1 MNLQQLRILRES
13 VRNQFNL
20 TEVAAALA
28 TSQSG
33 VSKAI
38 KELEDELG
46 IEIYVRKGKRL
57 LGFTEAG
64 QAVAEHAQQALSAV
78 DNMRAVTD
86 RLVGRDEGRLVLA
99 TTHTQARYSLPEIVR
114 SFRERYP
121 KVQLALRQASPPEIA
136 DLVESGEADIGIAT
150 ESLRKHPRF
159 VTFPFF
165 KWFHG
170 VVVPKRH
177 PLEVQLQAGEALTLE
192 TLARWPLVTYHE
204 GFTGRGMIDAKF
216 AAAGL
221 KPQVVLEALDADVI
235 KAYVELGLGVGIVAS
250 VAYDEDADHALS
262 LLDGSELFD
271 ENITVLA
278 LRRGRLLPG
287 YAVHFAQL
295 CVRGLSEAQL
305 QQAVMEEGV
314 L

>member
-13 VRNQFNL
+13 ARNQFNL
-20 TEVAAALA
+20 TEVALALS

-46 IEIYVRKGKRL
+46 IELFVRKGKRL

-64 QAVAEHAQQALSAV
+64 QAVAEHAEQALSAV

-86 RLVGRDEGRLVLA
+86 RLADREEGRLVLA

-136 DLVESGEADIGIAT
+136 DLLESGEADIGIAT
-150 ESLRKHPRF
+150 ESLRKNARF

-170 VVVPKRH
+170 VVVPKGH
-177 PLEVQLQAGEALTLE
+177 ALAAQVEAGDALTLA
-192 TLARWPLVTYHE
+192 TLAQWPLVTYHE

-216 AAAGL
+216 ASAGL

-235 KAYVELGLGVGIVAS
+235 KAYVELGLGVGLVAS
-250 VAYDEDADHALS
+250 VAYDVDADHGLT
-262 LLDGSELFD
+262 LLDASELFD

-295 CVRGLSEAQL
+295 CVRGLTQEQL
-305 QQAVMEEGV
+305 QQAVMEEA
-314 L
+314 

>member
-13 VRNQFNL
+13 ARNQFNL
-20 TEVAAALA
+20 TEVALALS

-46 IEIYVRKGKRL
+46 IELFVRKGKRL

-64 QAVAEHAQQALSAV
+64 QAVAEHAEQALSAV

-86 RLVGRDEGRLVLA
+86 RLADREEGRLVLA

-136 DLVESGEADIGIAT
+136 DLLESGEADIGIAT
-150 ESLRKHPRF
+150 ESLRKNARF

-170 VVVPKRH
+170 VVVPKGH
-177 PLEVQLQAGEALTLE
+177 ALAAQVEAGDALTLA
-192 TLARWPLVTYHE
+192 TLAQWPLVTYHE

-216 AAAGL
+216 ASAGL

-235 KAYVELGLGVGIVAS
+235 KAYVELGLGVGLVAS
-250 VAYDEDADHALS
+250 VAYDEDADHGLT

-295 CVRGLSEAQL
+295 CVRGLTQEQL
-305 QQAVMEEGV
+305 QQAVMEEA
-314 L
+314 

>member
-1 MNLQQLRILRES
+1 
-13 VRNQFNL
+13 
-20 TEVAAALA
+20 
-28 TSQSG
+28 
-33 VSKAI
+33 
-38 KELEDELG
+38 
-46 IEIYVRKGKRL
+46 
-57 LGFTEAG
+57 
-64 QAVAEHAQQALSAV
+64 
-78 DNMRAVTD
+78 
-86 RLVGRDEGRLVLA
+86 
-99 TTHTQARYSLPEIVR
+99 
-114 SFRERYP
+114 
-121 KVQLALRQASPPEIA
+121 
-136 DLVESGEADIGIAT
+136 
-150 ESLRKHPRF
+150 
-159 VTFPFF
+159 
-165 KWFHG
+165 
-170 VVVPKRH
+170 
-177 PLEVQLQAGEALTLE
+177 
-192 TLARWPLVTYHE
+192 
-204 GFTGRGMIDAKF
+204 MIDAKF

-314 L
+314 S